1 MSFILFSKNIYENP
15 DVPINK
21 FLINLQREDDCGY
34 FCKEC
39 FDLDFNN
46 TDKKMPLGFFRYWD
60 DKPIEFFFL
69 IKEYFKDII
78 EKYNNN
84 ADLNHFDNKITHD
97 LDDSNIEFS
106 KSNTG
111 LTIIL
116 KNCVIRIIKYERY
129 NKLKKLY
136 DALSQERTGDNIKY
150 NNFERIYKIY
160 NLDIFNIAIIVSE
173 KVVSIKSY
181 DGEKI
186 KPEFKPN
193 IKNIIESIKIS
204 RKYIHELGYLHND
217 LSLDNTGYRLSDKK
231 FIVYD
236 FDMVSYD
243 PSRALPKY
251 DIIRG
256 YE

>member
-1 MSFILFSKNIYENP
+1 MDYTYFSKNIYESP
-15 DVPINK
+15 DVPVNK

-34 FCKEC
+34 FCNDCFNLDSDYSYKE
-39 FDLDFNN
+39 LS
-46 TDKKMPLGFFRYWD
+46 LGFFRNWNN
-60 DKPIEFFFL
+60 KPIEFFILF
-69 IKEYFKDII
+69 KEYFRQII
-78 EKYNNN
+78 EIYNNN
-84 ADLNHFDNKITHD
+84 
-97 LDDSNIEFS
+97 DSDIEFA

-111 LTIIL
+111 LIIVL
-116 KNCVIRIIKYERY
+116 KNCVIRIITYNRY

-136 DALSQERTGDNIKY
+136 DALIQERTGINSKY
-150 NNFERIYKIY
+150 DNFERIYKIY
-160 NLDIFNIAIIVSE
+160 NLEIFNVAIIVSE

-193 IKNIIESIKIS
+193 IRNIIESIKVS
-204 RKYIHELGYLHND
+204 RNYIHELGYLHND

-243 PSRALPKY
+243 PARALPKY
-251 DIIRG
+251 DVIRG

>member
-1 MSFILFSKNIYENP
+1 MDYTFFSKNIYENP

-21 FLINLQREDDCGY
+21 FIINLQREDDCGY

-39 FDLDFNN
+39 FDLDSNN
-46 TDKKMPLGFFRYWD
+46 SYKELSTGFFRNWD
-60 DKPIEFFFL
+60 NHSVEFFIL
-69 IKEYFKDII
+69 IKEYFKHII
-78 EKYNNN
+78 EKFNNN
-84 ADLNHFDNKITHD
+84 
-97 LDDSNIEFS
+97 DSNIEFT

-136 DALSQERTGDNIKY
+136 DALSQERTDVNIKY
-150 NNFERIYKIY
+150 DNFERIYKIY

-186 KPEFKPN
+186 KPEFKPY
-193 IKNIIESIKIS
+193 IRNIIESIKTS
-204 RKYIHELGYLHND
+204 RQYIHELGYLHND
-217 LSLDNTGYRLSDKK
+217 LSLDNAGYRLSDNK
-231 FIVYD
+231 FIVFD
-236 FDMVSYD
+236 FDMVSCD

-251 DIIRG
+251 DVIRG

>member
-1 MSFILFSKNIYENP
+1 MDYTYFSKNIYENP

-39 FDLDFNN
+39 FDLDSNN
-46 TDKKMPLGFFRYWD
+46 SYKELSIGFFRNWD
-60 DKPIEFFFL
+60 KQPVEFFIL
-69 IKEYFKDII
+69 IKEYFKHII
-78 EKYNNN
+78 EKFNNN
-84 ADLNHFDNKITHD
+84 
-97 LDDSNIEFS
+97 DSNIEFS

-111 LTIIL
+111 LIIIL

-136 DALSQERTGDNIKY
+136 DALTRERTGDNIKY
-150 NNFERIYKIY
+150 DNFERIYKIY
-160 NLDIFNIAIIVSE
+160 NLDIFNVAIIVSE

-186 KPEFKPN
+186 KPEFKPSI
-193 IKNIIESIKIS
+193 IKIIESIKII
-204 RKYIHELGYLHND
+204 RQYIHELGYLHND
-217 LSLDNTGYRLSDKK
+217 LSLDNTGCRVSDGK
-231 FIVYD
+231 IVIFD

-243 PSRALPKY
+243 PPRALSKY